1 MNDETLIIIIS
12 APSGSGKTTVVERL
26 LAELPRVKRS
36 ISCTTRPP
44 RQGEEE
50 GRDYFFV
57 SEGDFRRKIE
67 NGEFLEWEETF
78 GNFYGTPLEQFT
90 GAMENGQDL
99 ILSIDVKGARQV
111 KEKFPGAISVFIMPP
126 STEELEARLRKRNT
140 DRKDQVDLRLKEARR
155 ELEAA
160 DEYDYLVVND
170 DLDGAVTEL
179 KSVLEAERQKRQEN
193 AKKDKE

>member
-44 RQGEEE
+44 RQGEQE

-126 STEELEARLRKRNT
+126 STEELESRLRKRNT

>member
-1 MNDETLIIIIS
+1 LNDETLIIIIS

-44 RQGEEE
+44 RQGEQE

>member
-44 RQGEEE
+44 RQGEQE

>member
-126 STEELEARLRKRNT
+126 STEELESRLRKRNT

>member
-1 MNDETLIIIIS
+1 LNDETLIIIIS

-126 STEELEARLRKRNT
+126 STEELESRLRKRNT